1 MPHLGTMSR
10 IWTSGP
16 QGWGRRPA
24 RVATALCIVWA
35 LHGVTA
41 AHAGESR
48 FAIDRSKDL
57 AELARSGRV
66 AVSVERAGGV
76 YTLDASAILRVDA
89 RRLLDVSLAYER
101 YAEIGVPN
109 LRASHV
115 VSGAAGS
122 DVLQTWSWMSCM
134 GQSSKHYLTVHVA
147 RSLAAPGS
155 AGIRW
160 ELASRQASW
169 PYEDA
174 PAFRRLDGSW
184 YLEPLGDDA
193 VYVRY
198 YMVASLESTMPEGL
212 RAWAVKEQL
221 REGTLGVV
229 HALSHE
235 AARGR

>member
-1 MPHLGTMSR
+1 MP
-10 IWTSGP
+10 TSGP
-16 QGWGRRPA
+16 QRWERPA
-24 RVATALCIVWA
+24 AGSITVLCVVWA
-35 LHGVTA
+35 LHGAAA
-41 AHAGESR
+41 AHAGEAR
-48 FAIDRSKDL
+48 FSIDRTKDL
-57 AELARSGRV
+57 TELARTGRV
-66 AVSVERAGGV
+66 AVSVDRVGGV

-101 YAEIGVPN
+101 YANIGVPN

-115 VSGAAGS
+115 VSGAPGS

-174 PAFRRLDGSW
+174 PAFRQLDGSW
-184 YLEPLGDDA
+184 YLEPLGDDT

-198 YMVASLESTMPEGL
+198 YMVASLESSMPEGL

-229 HALSHE
+229 YALSRE
-235 AARGR
+235 ATRGR